1 MGAYDCQARTLERGI
16 SDANQERHQ
25 PVAAPSLGTN
35 VRHLLGMH
43 NISQQRLARYLG
55 MSPQGLWNILH
66 GRSEPRSRTAQRIA
80 AAFGLQR
87 NALFADTGS
96 CMRAAAGVFERAPV
110 PSLSELAATGGDGW
124 AGLVTGYPFCWPRAA
139 RA

>member
-1 MGAYDCQARTLERGI
+1 MGANDCQARTLEWGI
-16 SDANQERHQ
+16 STRTRERHQ

-43 NISQQRLARYLG
+43 NVSQQQLARYLG

-80 AAFGLQR
+80 AAFGITMDS
-87 NALFADTGS
+87 LFADTGS
-96 CMRAAAGVFERAPV
+96 CVRAAAGVFERAPV
-110 PSLSELAATGGDGW
+110 RALSETAQADDDWG
-124 AGLVTGYPFCWPRAA
+124 GLVAGKAVG
-139 RA
+139 

>member
-43 NISQQRLARYLG
+43 NISQQRLARHLG

-80 AAFGLQR
+80 AAFGITMD
-87 NALFADTGS
+87 ALFADTGS
-96 CMRAAAGVFERAPV
+96 CVRAAAGVFERAPV
-110 PSLSELAATGGDGW
+110 RSLSELDEPGEDEW
-124 AGLVTGYPFCWPRAA
+124 ASLVAGKAV
-139 RA
+139 